1 MGRAGK
7 MSGTSGV
14 IIRPARP
21 GDENGIARVHVESW
35 RSTYKGIVP
44 DEVLA
49 GLSQERRARHWKTVL
64 ESQAGQEFVFVAE
77 TESRVYHESGQPG
90 QPGESAKCEEFG
102 RTGKPGE
109 SRVSGEI
116 VGFAVGGPE
125 REGDSV
131 YTGELYAIYLLET
144 YQRQGLGRRL
154 VAAVAQELVRRDL
167 CSMLVWVL
175 VDNPARGF
183 YEALGGRR
191 LHFRPITIG
200 PATLEEVAYGWP
212 DLRVVRFAD

>member
-1 MGRAGK
+1 
-7 MSGTSGV
+7 MSGTGGV

-35 RSTYKGIVP
+35 RSTYRGIMP
-44 DEVLA
+44 DAVLD

-64 ESQAGQEFVFVAE
+64 ESQDVREFVFVAE
-77 TESRVYHESGQPG
+77 TEPGVCRESRQCG
-90 QPGESAKCEEFG
+90 QPGELAKCEEFG
-102 RTGKPGE
+102 QIAKPGE
-109 SRVSGEI
+109 SGASGEI

-125 REGDSV
+125 RDGDPV
-131 YTGELYAIYLLET
+131 YKGALYAIYLLEK

-154 VAAVAQELVRRDL
+154 VAAVAQELIRRDL

-175 VDNPARGF
+175 VDNPACGF

-191 LHFRPITIG
+191 MHSRPITIG

-212 DLRVVRFAD
+212 DLRAVRFADWP